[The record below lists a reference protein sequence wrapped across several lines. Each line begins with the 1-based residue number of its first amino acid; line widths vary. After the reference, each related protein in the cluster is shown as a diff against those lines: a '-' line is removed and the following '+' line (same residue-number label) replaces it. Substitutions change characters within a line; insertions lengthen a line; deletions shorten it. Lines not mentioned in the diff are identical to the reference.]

1 MQSQL
6 DYYLAEKI
14 ESKAT
19 NLFRARNDRPQ
30 LETFYIYRS
39 AASDNSWSLEISPAV
54 FINSAKGLE
63 NAQLVGVL
71 QNYSRDRCQLLTSI
85 TTGEQQR
92 MCSDIYDSPPT
103 ILDNPEHLLPALPGA
118 SANAPYISSF
128 LALDFDVW
136 TEGRGE

>member
-6 DYYLAEKI
+6 DHYLAEKI

-39 AASDNSWSLEISPAV
+39 AALDNSCSLEISPAV
-54 FINSAKGLE
+54 YINSAKELE
-63 NAQLVGVL
+63 NAQPVGVL
-71 QNYSRDRCQLLTSI
+71 HNSSRDRCQLLTSI

-92 MCSDIYDSPPT
+92 MRSDIYDPPPT
-103 ILDNPEHLLPALPGA
+103 VLDNPEHLPPALPGA
-118 SANAPYISSF
+118 SANAPYIPSF
-128 LALDFDVW
+128 LALDPDVW